1 MCAKAHFLKSIIS
14 RIATRTGL
22 CLALSDT
29 RVQVLSRR
37 CLHALKSC
45 FLIIFALM
53 FIFFSL
59 LLLLPVIAF
68 MTGVMDVYICISLF
82 RENVNY
88 ELCQSKMS
96 RNMKFPT
103 MWYVRPA
110 KPQISLC
117 ICAEIEI
124 SIPRITVW
132 HHDACLTQIMDSFL
146 FFFSIYGIFIFK
158 KRLQEVP
165 EYAGLRH

>member
-1 MCAKAHFLKSIIS
+1 MCAKVHFLKSIIS

-29 RVQVLSRR
+29 RVQVLSRL
-37 CLHALKSC
+37 CLHVFKSC

-82 RENVNY
+82 QEKVNY

-96 RNMKFPT
+96 RNMKFST

-124 SIPRITVW
+124 SVPRITVW
-132 HHDACLTQIMDSFL
+132 HHDAYLTQIMDSF
-146 FFFSIYGIFIFK
+146 FFCIYGIFIFK
-158 KRLQEVP
+158 NRLQEVP
-165 EYAGLRH
+165 EYEYAGLRH